1 MENNINKYYKNRKI
15 NMLLM
20 FVSIAWLVVCVTL
33 FALALLD
40 GEIKGIAA
48 NGIFIGMLIVFLGI
62 IIVIRVKLEK
72 AIKSEID
79 TLLEQVEWLSNQN
92 EELNRIFEPML
103 EKPQSHKKR
112 GRPRK
117 K

>member
-20 FVSIAWLVVCVTL
+20 FVSIALFIICVTL
-33 FALALLD
+33 FTLALLD
-40 GEIKGIAA
+40 NETKGIAA

-62 IIVIRVKLEK
+62 IIVLRVKLEK

-79 TLLEQVEWLSNQN
+79 TLLEQVEWLNSQN
-92 EELNRIFEPML
+92 EELNRLFEPML
-103 EKPQSHKKR
+103 ERPQPQKKR